1 MGCVGGAI
9 AASAMTTVLGLGTM
23 AFADF
28 GKFRNSG
35 PTIAVCLL
43 VALAACVTLAPAI
56 LRMAG
61 RSVFWPFALSKLP
74 RDAMPPEPSQRG
86 AARPAAEDTGVMYRF
101 WDWLSRG
108 IIARPGLIL
117 AGSLLLLAPLA
128 WHARSVV
135 VTYDLLSGLRPSRP
149 SVQGTKL
156 LRDYFPA
163 GETGPMTVLAY
174 REDGGFDSGIE
185 QRERIERLAKGLYGL
200 TYQDSQGELT
210 QPITTVR
217 SLAEPL
223 GERPEKFGF
232 FGALRRGVVRGH
244 HVTKSTYLASAPEYL
259 GKVTRLDLV
268 TRYDPFSLESV
279 YLLDAIDKHL
289 YDLSQ
294 DPDSEWFGTQFF
306 FLGTTAGIHDLRAV
320 IGSDTALIQKLV
332 PLAVLAVLL
341 VVLRGPPVRLK
352 HWLQHRGLPA
362 TLMVI
367 LRRPL
372 VSVYLILSVLF
383 GYYVSLGCA
392 DLFFSWLYG
401 GLYVG
406 LDWMVPVFLFVIL
419 VAVGEDYNIYLAT
432 RVFEE
437 QIRRGGV
444 EGLRVALVRT
454 GGIITS
460 CGVIMAGTF
469 ASMISGSLRSVIML
483 GVALSFGVLLD
494 TFVIRTVLVPA
505 FLVLWDRFTGPRYAP
520 GGQGRDSGGQD
531 GIRGQA
537 CTPPRS
543 AKPR

>member
-1 MGCVGGAI
+1 
-9 AASAMTTVLGLGTM
+9 MTTVLGLGTL

-61 RSVFWPFALSKLP
+61 RSVFWPFALGKLR
-74 RDAMPPEPSQRG
+74 RDAVPLEPSQG
-86 AARPAAEDTGVMYRF
+86 NVLQSDAEDSGVMHGL
-101 WDWLSRG
+101 WDWLSRR

-117 AGSLLLLAPLA
+117 TGSLLLLAPLA

-135 VTYDLLSGLRPSRP
+135 VTYDLLSGLQPSRP
-149 SVQGTKL
+149 SVRGTRL

-163 GETGPMTVLAY
+163 GETGPVTVLAY
-174 REDGGFDSGIE
+174 REEGGFDASLE
-185 QRERIERLAKGLYGL
+185 QREKIERLAKGLYGL
-200 TYQDSQGELT
+200 TYRDSHGDVT

-223 GERPEKFGF
+223 GERPEKYGF
-232 FGALRRGVVRGH
+232 FEALRRGVVRGH

-279 YLLDAIDKHL
+279 YLLDAIDSHL
-289 YDLSQ
+289 YKLSQ
-294 DPDSEWFGTQFF
+294 DPDSEWYGTQFY
-306 FLGTTAGIHDLRAV
+306 FLGTTAGIHDLRTV
-320 IGSDTALIQKLV
+320 IDSDTALIQKLV

-341 VVLRGPPVRLK
+341 VVLRSPPIRLTR
-352 HWLQHRGLPA
+352 WLQNRGLPA
-362 TLMVI
+362 TLMAV

-372 VSVYLILSVLF
+372 VSVYLILSVMF

-401 GLYVG
+401 DSYVG

-437 QIRRGGV
+437 QARRGGV

-483 GVALSFGVLLD
+483 GVAHLVRSALGHVCDPHGSRSRIPGVVGPLHRPAAAPID
-494 TFVIRTVLVPA
+494 KEETQAERTEPA
-505 FLVLWDRFTGPRYAP
+505 ANSAHLHGPF
-520 GGQGRDSGGQD
+520 GRDESPAGSVA
-531 GIRGQA
+531 R
-537 CTPPRS
+537 T
-543 AKPR
+543 